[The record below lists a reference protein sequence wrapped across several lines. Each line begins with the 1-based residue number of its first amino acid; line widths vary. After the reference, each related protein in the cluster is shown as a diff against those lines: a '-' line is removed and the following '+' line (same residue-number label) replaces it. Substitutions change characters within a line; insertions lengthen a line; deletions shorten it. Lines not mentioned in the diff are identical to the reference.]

1 MRWANQAVAVNGKP
15 VDDGALPGLQRIGFV
30 RSVRAPQF
38 EGITFH
44 EVLCKSALNKVPNA
58 AALPFRYTV
67 NGYRGC
73 SHGCRYCFA
82 RPTHEYLDFN
92 CGTDFDTQVVVKT
105 NVAEV
110 LRHELRRPSWQ
121 RETVAL
127 GTNTDPYQRAEGRYA
142 LMPGIIGALAESG
155 TPLSILTKGTLL
167 RRDLPL
173 IAEAAQQ
180 VPVSVAVSLA
190 VGDAELHRDVEPGT
204 PTPQARLGLITAIRD
219 AGLDCHVMV
228 APVLPH
234 LTDSVEHLDRLL
246 GQIAAAGATGV
257 TVFGL
262 HLRSSTRGW
271 FMSWLARSHPELVGR
286 YRELY
291 RRGAYLP
298 PSYREML
305 RERAAPLIAKYRLAG
320 DHRPF
325 PQAASSGHGAGTQS
339 SRRCFELAGLI
350 AARLGKGEL
359 VHHGNRAEQPAQ
371 RVMRRLDRGV
381 AAGLTRVDVESR
393 EAVRVVA
400 VAKRRPRRILHHVDR
415 CLAPDRGIEGADSG
429 QHAAPRFGEKQPVG
443 RRGCAAPADDEVHR
457 SPGRVDEVVAGVD
470 GYRRSGVGAQRSAQ
484 RM

>member
-1 MRWANQAVAVNGKP
+1 MRWANQAVAVNGQP

-30 RSVRAPQF
+30 RSVRSPQF

-44 EVLCKSALNKVPNA
+44 EVLCKSALNKLPDDV
-58 AALPFRYTV
+58 ALPFRY
-67 NGYRGC
+67 
-73 SHGCRYCFA
+73 S
-82 RPTHEYLDFN
+82 HEYLDFN

-105 NVAEV
+105 NVADV
-110 LRHELRRPSWQ
+110 LRRELRRPSWR
-121 RETVAL
+121 REAVAL

-142 LMPGIIGALAESG
+142 LMPGIIGALAGSG

-173 IAEAAQQ
+173 IAEAARQ
-180 VPVSVAVSLA
+180 VPLSVAVSLA
-190 VGDAELHRDVEPGT
+190 VGDAELHREVEPGT

-234 LTDSVEHLDRLL
+234 LTDSVEHLDGLL

-286 YRELY
+286 YRDLY

-298 PSYREML
+298 ASYRDML
-305 RERAAPLIAKYRLAG
+305 RERAAPLIAKHRLSG

-325 PQAASSGHGAGTQS
+325 PRAAA
-339 SRRCFELAGLI
+339 
-350 AARLGKGEL
+350 
-359 VHHGNRAEQPAQ
+359 
-371 RVMRRLDRGV
+371 
-381 AAGLTRVDVESR
+381 
-393 EAVRVVA
+393 
-400 VAKRRPRRILHHVDR
+400 
-415 CLAPDRGIEGADSG
+415 
-429 QHAAPRFGEKQPVG
+429 
-443 RRGCAAPADDEVHR
+443 AAPASR
-457 SPGRVDEVVAGVD
+457 PT
-470 GYRRSGVGAQRSAQ
+470 QPTLF
-484 RM
+484 